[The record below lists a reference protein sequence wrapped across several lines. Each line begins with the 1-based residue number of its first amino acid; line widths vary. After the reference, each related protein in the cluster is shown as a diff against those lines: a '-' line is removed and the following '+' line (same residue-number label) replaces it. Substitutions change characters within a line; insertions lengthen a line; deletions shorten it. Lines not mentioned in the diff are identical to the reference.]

1 MEKGTDTNEKEQSIT
16 PKAQTVQLCP
26 ATAAQAISSQLAS
39 RMQVYVVHVP
49 LAILTG
55 FHMAL
60 ILSSALF
67 SNRVKFR
74 VDRLTK

>member
-49 LAILTG
+49 LAILVG
-55 FHMAL
+55 FHGGFMIMCAFFWQDQ
-60 ILSSALF
+60 I
-67 SNRVKFR
+67 
-74 VDRLTK
+74 T